1 MPLTWRRRYG
11 AYIRRGDSVDGA
23 GWRSAGALHPG
34 GARFLG
40 TSSPRAAIGLDECAS
55 PERRAPVGAPAPG
68 ANRYPCWLDE
78 RVLLLLRGRAGARP
92 SRGCRLGGALLAVVA
107 L

>member
-11 AYIRRGDSVDGA
+11 AYIRRGDSVGGS

-34 GARFLG
+34 FLVK
-40 TSSPRAAIGLDECAS
+40 SSPRAAIGLEELAS
-55 PERRAPVGAPAPG
+55 PGRRGPVGHPPRVRTAW
-68 ANRYPCWLDE
+68 YPCWLDE
-78 RVLLLLRGRAGARP
+78 RVLLLHRGRAGARP
-92 SRGCRLGGALLAVVA
+92 SQGCIGSKGALLAVVA